1 MIYKFLGNTM
11 LNAKIGYIREIPES
25 SIFYKAGEDNYG
37 ECWYIGIP
45 SNEFTNPLDIDWK
58 GKNCSYI
65 KTIKLGEY
73 TFLYFCGIKAYHW
86 PDVGKEKWDDKF
98 IPFFNT
104 LYIYEKR
111 VDEVDLTLD
120 PYLSYYSNLHNNIA
134 AVIDHVDTLETQLER
149 EKFKKLFEEN
159 SRICASYKIKELL
172 PDGDLKVVKIWRS
185 DNEDYGGV
193 TITRID
199 GEYKRHLVSYSNK
212 DNQFELSTDGDE
224 FWKEY
229 DEYIEVITTH

>member
-1 MIYKFLGNTM
+1 MIYKFLGNTT

-25 SIFYKAGEDNYG
+25 SIFYKAGEDDYG

-86 PDVGKEKWDDKF
+86 PDVGKEEWDEKF

-104 LYIYEKR
+104 LYLYEKKI
-111 VDEVDLTLD
+111 DKINLD
-120 PYLSYYSNLHNNIA
+120 PYSSYYLTPYNDVTA
-134 AVIDHVDTLETQLER
+134 AVDYGDTWERLFER
-149 EKFKKLFEEN
+149 EKLKKFFEEN
-159 SRICASYKIKELL
+159 SRICTSYKIKELL
-172 PDGDLKVVKIWRS
+172 PSGDFKVVKVWRS
-185 DNEDYGGV
+185 DEEDYGGV
-193 TITRID
+193 MITKID
-199 GEYKRHLVSYSNK
+199 SEYKRHLISYSNK
-212 DNQFELSTDGDE
+212 DNQIELSTDGDE
-224 FWKEY
+224 FWKQY

>member
-37 ECWYIGIP
+37 EWWYVGIP

-58 GKNCSYI
+58 GKNCSYV

-86 PDVGKEKWDDKF
+86 PDVGKEEWDDKF

-111 VDEVDLTLD
+111 VDKINFD
-120 PYLSYYSNLHNNIA
+120 PYSSFYLTPYNPVSTQ
-134 AVIDHVDTLETQLER
+134 IDYEETWER
-149 EKFKKLFEEN
+149 IYENEKLKKLLEEN

-172 PDGDLKVVKIWRS
+172 PEGDLKVVKIWRS
-185 DNEDYGGV
+185 DEEDYGGI

-224 FWKEY
+224 FWKQY
-229 DEYIEVITTH
+229 DEYIEVIASH

>member
-1 MIYKFLGNTM
+1 M

-25 SIFYKAGEDNYG
+25 SIFYKAGEDDYG

-45 SNEFTNPLDIDWK
+45 SNEFTDWK

-86 PDVGKEKWDDKF
+86 PDVGKEEWDDKF

-104 LYIYEKR
+104 LYLYEKR
-111 VDEVDLTLD
+111 VDKIDLD
-120 PYLSYYSNLHNNIA
+120 PYSSYYLTPYNDVTA
-134 AVIDHVDTLETQLER
+134 AVDYGDTWERLLER

-159 SRICASYKIKELL
+159 LKICASYKIKELL
-172 PDGDLKVVKIWRS
+172 PDGDIKVVKIWRS
-185 DNEDYGGV
+185 DEDDYGGI

-199 GEYKRHLVSYSNK
+199 GEYKKHLISYSNK

-224 FWKEY
+224 FWKQY
-229 DEYIEVITTH
+229 DEYIEVITVH